1 MLRVHV
7 NLSPSLLSDQQALR
21 SVAMNI
27 VEQAGMKEVNY
38 DRLYKYAVLTGT
50 VRQDEVRS
58 ICKLDGVSAVSADE
72 IRYVAS

>member
-7 NLSPSLLSDQQALR
+7 NLSPSLLSDQQTLR

-27 VEQAGMKEVNY
+27 VTQADMKEVNY

-50 VRQDEVRS
+50 VRSDEVKS
-58 ICKLDGVSAVSADE
+58 IRKLDGVSAVSADE
-72 IRYVAS
+72 IRYAAS